1 MQDVFRPSS
10 GGIFFQPEDDSTPHV
25 VTNTH
30 VSTKPRRSIK
40 GSVAIDG
47 QAGQGQVSVEQ
58 AEAVN
63 YALLVTTV
71 FEARQLVDCA
81 ISVLAS
87 GSGSAVKIAIA
98 AHHDPAGQ
106 ASRRPDHRWK
116 PERCKGW
123 SQSSRS
129 GPDLA
134 CRRYRPV

>member
-87 GSGSAVKIAIA
+87 ASGSAVKIAIA
-98 AHHDPAGQ
+98 AHHDP
-106 ASRRPDHRWK
+106 SV
-116 PERCKGW
+116 
-123 SQSSRS
+123 
-129 GPDLA
+129 
-134 CRRYRPV
+134 RPVAVRTTDGSRKGVKDGLSPAALART